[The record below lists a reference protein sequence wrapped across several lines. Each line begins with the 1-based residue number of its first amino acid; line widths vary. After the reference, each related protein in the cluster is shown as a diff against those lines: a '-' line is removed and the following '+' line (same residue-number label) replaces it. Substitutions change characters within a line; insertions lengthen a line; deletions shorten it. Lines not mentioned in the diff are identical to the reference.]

1 LFTPPDPFKSPFYS
15 ADREMLEIEISPG
28 LDDREVEAVIR
39 SMLGACISAE
49 EIRRVFASRGLAVSE
64 KRIYRALR
72 NLERAGEVVY
82 RKRRWCPP

>member
-1 LFTPPDPFKSPFYS
+1 LSTSPDPIKSPFYF
-15 ADREMLEIEISPG
+15 DREKLKVEISPG

-49 EIRRVFASRGLAVSE
+49 EVRRILVSRGLAVSE
-64 KRIYRALR
+64 KRIYRSLR